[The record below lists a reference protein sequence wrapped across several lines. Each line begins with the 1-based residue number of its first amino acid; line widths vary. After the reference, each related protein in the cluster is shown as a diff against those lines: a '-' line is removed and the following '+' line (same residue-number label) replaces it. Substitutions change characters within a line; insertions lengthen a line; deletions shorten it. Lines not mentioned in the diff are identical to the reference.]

1 MTVANLFCMFC
12 GMKIT
17 IDQAVLIFQM
27 ILAQHADK
35 TWGDICEM
43 FDAEANEHDRDIKL
57 YESYVRVFTTNR
69 VIVDNK
75 HSGNFLLRFDV
86 YDGKIACFGE
96 FDDGE
101 MYKEIEVKELISIIS
116 FEDKV

>member
-1 MTVANLFCMFC
+1 MTVANLFCMFG